1 MTTLQIALVAA
12 AVVALVVLV
21 VVRIASRRRATPGA
35 GKPASE
41 VQAPSASRSFLDEAP
56 QDTLAGLGKV
66 DTSEYVPTP
75 ESAAAPRPQRGRF
88 GVASGEPHGST
99 AMSSGT
105 ETPLVTH
112 SFLDE
117 APQDTLSGLGK
128 MDDSRGAPV
137 VDPSARDGGEA
148 ANIGRPHS
156 AESADEA
163 ERAAAKAD
171 NRELSASPA
180 PVAAEGA
187 AEIAEFHEP
196 ESAPAPGMAREP
208 GLEASTGSD
217 DEDDSSSSE
226 PPHREMVALS
236 SIMVTTSS
244 KMVDL
249 ADPDVR
255 RMLTDL
261 VALEID
267 QAVEL
272 RRQGLT
278 VDAIMQLSE
287 AEKISGALRLEDS
300 STKIRSMIDELRTLQ

>member
-21 VVRIASRRRATPGA
+21 LVRVAGRRATPGA

-41 VQAPSASRSFLDEAP
+41 AQAPSATPSFLDEAP

-75 ESAAAPRPQRGRF
+75 ESTATPRPQRRRF
-88 GVASGEPHGST
+88 GVASGEPQGST
-99 AMSSGT
+99 SMAPGT
-105 ETPLVTH
+105 EAPLVTR

-128 MDDSRGAPV
+128 IDASRGAPLV
-137 VDPSARDGGEA
+137 PSAVDGGETA
-148 ANIGRPHS
+148 EVAPPHS
-156 AESADEA
+156 AERADETQW
-163 ERAAAKAD
+163 AAAEVDDRKLS
-171 NRELSASPA
+171 ELRA
-180 PVAAEGA
+180 PTPVEGA
-187 AEIAEFHEP
+187 AEFAETQEPESTPALSP
-196 ESAPAPGMAREP
+196 ESAPAA
-208 GLEASTGSD
+208 EASTGSD
-217 DEDDSSSSE
+217 DEDAASPE
-226 PPHREMVALS
+226 PRRSDMVALS
-236 SIMVTTSS
+236 SIMATTSS

-249 ADPDVR
+249 ADPDIR

-272 RRQGLT
+272 RRRGLT

-287 AEKISGALRLEDS
+287 AEKISGALRLDDS
-300 STKIRSMIDELRTLQ
+300 SVKIRSMIDELRRLE